1 MSCKCNKCGS
11 EFEDGTEFCTCGNN
25 LQSGCVENMICPKCR
40 VSYPSDIKFCVND
53 GSKLVR
59 EEDLIPRCLICNKKY
74 PDNIKFCPI
83 DGGKI
88 RVVLPDDSDKQNGT
102 QDHAYNTHSQA
113 YNNQNNGYDEQNQFG
128 QPLSSGQKYPKADL
142 GYRLLAWLL
151 DGLIMFGLS
160 VPGITFLS
168 VGIFKAANYHY
179 EYGVIC
185 IILGTILI
193 ITLPFI
199 YNLIK
204 DGLGEG
210 QSWGKKAC
218 GLMVINIDT
227 NSPCNKGQSCL
238 RNFIS
243 TLIGIIPYV
252 GWLIEPIMAIAADD
266 GRKLGDKV
274 AKTQVVD
281 KKHYK

>member
-1 MSCKCNKCGS
+1 MSCKCTKCGS
-11 EFEDGTEFCTCGNN
+11 EFEDGTEFCICGNN
-25 LQSGCVENMICPKCR
+25 LQSGCVENLICPKCR

-74 PDNIKFCPI
+74 PDDIKFCPI

-88 RVVLPDDSDKQNGT
+88 RVILPDDSDKQNST
-102 QDHAYNTHSQA
+102 QDQA
-113 YNNQNNGYDEQNQFG
+113 YNNQNNRHNAQNQFVQ
-128 QPLSSGQKYPKADL
+128 QPLSPRQKYPKANL

-151 DGLIMFGLS
+151 DGLIIFGLS
-160 VPGITFLS
+160 ILGITFFT
-168 VGIFKAANYHY
+168 VGIFQLAHYHN
-179 EYGVIC
+179 EYKVIC
-185 IILGTILI
+185 IILVNINILI
-193 ITLPFI
+193 MTLPFI

-227 NSPCNKGQSCL
+227 NLPCNKGQSCL

-243 TLIGIIPYV
+243 TLVAIIPYV
-252 GWLIEPIMAIAADD
+252 GWLVEPIMAMATDD
-266 GRKLGDKV
+266 GRKFGDKV
-274 AKTQVVD
+274 AKTQVID
-281 KKHYK
+281 KKHYR